1 MHYIR
6 LLRPPKLAGSGG
18 KIRLELVITINT
30 DLSDSLLSVQDALEL
45 LITAEVASSSGRTTW
60 ALTGR
65 GELAWK
71 PGMRI
76 LKPSFNLPLQ
86 FIKALAASSSAE
98 ICISAKPALSATGVH
113 SILTDAEAGNG
124 LIMPVW
130 AQLRANGNGHGDDDH
145 LCTRRLYLDG
155 INQEGDQAFLEI
167 EEELGESMARHVWD
181 GGVVTLCALAGIPA
195 SEKYSS
201 NQEPTMAVMR
211 EILGTAGGLNIL
223 ELGCGVGTLGI
234 GLCAVLP
241 QMRPTG
247 SGDTTVLLTD
257 LEDAET
263 RASSN
268 IARLKQ
274 NARVAGQHDNAAQL
288 LYENLD
294 WEDGR
299 QGRFGPQVQ
308 ARRWDLVVLSDCTY
322 NEDGLLAL
330 VETLSALHASNV
342 SKAKATGES
351 SFTTK
356 VFVGTKPRHS
366 SENAVFGLL
375 DRAGW
380 KMQAKQVLPL
390 PVLGSEAQSVETY
403 LFEKS

>member
-6 LLRPPKLAGSGG
+6 LLSPPKLAISGS
-18 KIRLELVITINT
+18 KARLDLVITINT
-30 DLSDSLLSVQDALEL
+30 DLSDSLLFVQDPLEIV
-45 LITAEVASSSGRTTW
+45 ITAEVASSGKTTW

-65 GELAWK
+65 GELVWK

-76 LKPSFNLPLQ
+76 LKPSLNLPLQ
-86 FIKALAASSSAE
+86 FIKALAASSSTE
-98 ICISAKPALSATGVH
+98 ICISAKPALSATGVQ
-113 SILTDAEAGNG
+113 SILMDSINSAQDEVGG

-130 AQLRANGNGHGDDDH
+130 AEVRLKGHSDDH
-145 LCTRRLYLDG
+145 ICTRRLSFSG
-155 INQEGDQAFLEI
+155 TNEGGEFLEI

-181 GGVVTLCALAGIPA
+181 GGLVTLCAVAGIPA
-195 SEKYSS
+195 NKNYAS
-201 NQEPTMAVMR
+201 NQGVTMTAMR
-211 EILGTAGGLNIL
+211 DILCTAGELNIL

-234 GLCAVLP
+234 GLFAALRH
-241 QMRPTG
+241 MRSTG
-247 SGDTTVLLTD
+247 SGGSTVLLTD
-257 LEDAET
+257 LEDAEA
-263 RASSN
+263 RASRN
-268 IARLKQ
+268 ISRLQ
-274 NARVAGQHDNAAQL
+274 ENAHMTGEDTSQL

-299 QGRFGPQVQ
+299 EGRFGPQVQ
-308 ARRWDLVVLSDCTY
+308 ARRWDLIVLSDCTY
-322 NEDGLLAL
+322 NEDGLLSL

-342 SKAKATGES
+342 NKATGES

-375 DRAGW
+375 DQAGW

-390 PVLGSEAQSVETY
+390 PVLGSEAQTVEMY
-403 LFEKS
+403 LFEKP

>member
-6 LLRPPKLAGSGG
+6 LLSPPKLAISGS
-18 KIRLELVITINT
+18 KARLDLVITINT
-30 DLSDSLLSVQDALEL
+30 DLSDSLLFVQDSLEII
-45 LITAEVASSSGRTTW
+45 ITAEVASSSGKTTW

-65 GELAWK
+65 GELVWK

-76 LKPSFNLPLQ
+76 LKPSLNLPLQ
-86 FIKALAASSSAE
+86 FIKALAASSKTE
-98 ICISAKPALSATGVH
+98 ICISAGPAPSATGVQ
-113 SILTDAEAGNG
+113 SILMDSINSAQDEVGG

-130 AQLRANGNGHGDDDH
+130 AEVRPKGHNDDH
-145 LCTRRLYLDG
+145 ICTRRLSFNG
-155 INQEGDQAFLEI
+155 THEGGEFLEI

-181 GGVVTLCALAGIPA
+181 GGLVTLCAVAGIPA
-195 SEKYSS
+195 NKNYAS
-201 NQEPTMAVMR
+201 NQGVTMAAMR
-211 EILGTAGGLNIL
+211 DILCTAGELNIL

-234 GLCAVLP
+234 GLFAALRH
-241 QMRPTG
+241 MRPAG
-247 SGDTTVLLTD
+247 SGGCTVLLTD
-257 LEDAET
+257 LEDAEA
-263 RASSN
+263 RASRN
-268 IARLKQ
+268 ISRLQ
-274 NARVAGQHDNAAQL
+274 ENAHMTGEDTAQL

-299 QGRFGPQVQ
+299 KGRFGPQVQ
-308 ARRWDLVVLSDCTY
+308 ARRWDLIVLSDCTY
-322 NEDGLLAL
+322 NEDGLLSL

-342 SKAKATGES
+342 NKATGE

-375 DRAGW
+375 DQAGW

-390 PVLGSEAQSVETY
+390 PVLGSEAQTVEMY

>member
-30 DLSDSLLSVQDALEL
+30 DLSDSLLAVQDALEL

-71 PGMRI
+71 PGIRI
-76 LKPSFNLPLQ
+76 LKPSINLPIQ

-130 AQLRANGNGHGDDDH
+130 AQLRVNGSGHDDDH
-145 LCTRRLYLDG
+145 LCTRRLYFDSM
-155 INQEGDQAFLEI
+155 NQEGDQGFLEI

-195 SEKYSS
+195 CEKYAS

-211 EILGTAGGLNIL
+211 DILGTAGELNVL

-241 QMRPTG
+241 QMRPAG
-247 SGDTTVLLTD
+247 SGNCTVLLTD
-257 LEDAET
+257 LEDAEK

-268 IARLKQ
+268 IARLQQ
-274 NARVAGQHDNAAQL
+274 NSRMPGQHDNAAQL

-294 WEDGR
+294 WEEGR

-342 SKAKATGES
+342 SKAKATAES
-351 SFTTK
+351 SFTSK

-375 DRAGW
+375 DKAGW

-390 PVLGSEAQSVETY
+390 PVLGSEAQSVEMY

>member
-18 KIRLELVITINT
+18 KIRLELVVTINT
-30 DLSDSLLSVQDALEL
+30 DLSDSLLAVQDALEL
-45 LITAEVASSSGRTTW
+45 VITAEVASSSGKTTW

-76 LKPSFNLPLQ
+76 LKPSLHLPLH

-113 SILTDAEAGNG
+113 SILKDAEDGGG

-130 AQLRANGNGHGDDDH
+130 AQLRVNGNGHDDDH
-145 LCTRRLYLDG
+145 LCTRRLYFDG
-155 INQEGDQAFLEI
+155 SSQEGDEGFLEI

-195 SEKYSS
+195 SEKCAS
-201 NQEPTMAVMR
+201 NQEATMAAMR
-211 EILGTAGGLNIL
+211 NILCSAGELNIL

-234 GLCAVLP
+234 GLCAALP
-241 QMRPTG
+241 QMRPAG
-247 SGDTTVLLTD
+247 SGDATVLLTD

-263 RASSN
+263 RTRAN
-268 IARLKQ
+268 ISRLRQ
-274 NARVAGQHDNAAQL
+274 NARVAGQDAARL

-342 SKAKATGES
+342 SKAKAAGGS

-380 KMQAKQVLPL
+380 EMRAKQVLPL
-390 PVLGSEAQSVETY
+390 PVLGSEAQSVEMY

>member
-30 DLSDSLLSVQDALEL
+30 DLSDSLLFVQESLEL
-45 LITAEVASSSGRTTW
+45 IVTAEVTSSTGKTTW

-65 GELAWK
+65 GELGWK

-86 FIKALAASSSAE
+86 FIKALAASSKTE
-98 ICISAKPALSATGVH
+98 ICISAQPALSATGVQ
-113 SILTDAEAGNG
+113 SILTDSANSAQDEHEGG

-130 AQLRANGNGHGDDDH
+130 AEVRGNGHNDDH
-145 LCTRRLYLDG
+145 LCTRRLYFNG
-155 INQEGDQAFLEI
+155 NNQEGDFLEI

-181 GGVVTLCALAGIPA
+181 GGVVTLCAIAGIPVSQNYA
-195 SEKYSS
+195 S
-201 NQEPTMAVMR
+201 NQGVTMTAMR
-211 EILGTAGGLNIL
+211 SILCTTDELNVL

-234 GLCAVLP
+234 GLCAVLRN
-241 QMRPTG
+241 MRPVG
-247 SGDTTVLLTD
+247 SGDCTVLLTD
-257 LEDAET
+257 LEDAEKRT
-263 RASSN
+263 RSN
-268 IARLKQ
+268 ISRLQQ
-274 NARVAGQHDNAAQL
+274 NARMTGREAAQL

-342 SKAKATGES
+342 SKATGGS

-375 DRAGW
+375 DQAGW

-390 PVLGSEAQSVETY
+390 PVLGLEAQSVEMY

>member
-6 LLRPPKLAGSGG
+6 LLAPPKLAKSGA
-18 KIRLELVITINT
+18 KVRLDLVITINT
-30 DLSDSLLSVQDALEL
+30 DLSDSLLFVQDSLEII
-45 LITAEVASSSGRTTW
+45 ITAEVASSSGKTTW

-65 GELAWK
+65 GELVWK

-76 LKPSFNLPLQ
+76 LKPSLNLPLQ
-86 FIKALAASSSAE
+86 FIKALAASSKTE
-98 ICISAKPALSATGVH
+98 ICISAKPALSATGVQ
-113 SILTDAEAGNG
+113 SILMDSTNSAQDEAGRG

-130 AQLRANGNGHGDDDH
+130 AELRVNGHNDDH
-145 LCTRRLYLDG
+145 VCTRRLHLSG
-155 INQEGDQAFLEI
+155 VNEGREFLEI

-181 GGVVTLCALAGIPA
+181 GGVVTLCAVAGIPA
-195 SEKYSS
+195 SKNYVS
-201 NQEPTMAVMR
+201 NQGVTMTAMR
-211 EILGTAGGLNIL
+211 DMLCTAGELNIL

-234 GLCAVLP
+234 GLFSVLRH
-241 QMRPTG
+241 MRPAG
-247 SGDTTVLLTD
+247 SGGCTVLLTD
-257 LEDAET
+257 LEDAEART
-263 RASSN
+263 RCN
-268 IARLKQ
+268 ISRLQQ
-274 NARVAGQHDNAAQL
+274 NAHMTGKDNAQL

-299 QGRFGPQVQ
+299 EGRFGPQVQ
-308 ARRWDLVVLSDCTY
+308 ARRWDLIVLSDCTY

-330 VETLSALHASNV
+330 VETLSALHSSNV
-342 SKAKATGES
+342 NKATGES

-375 DRAGW
+375 DQAGW
-380 KMQAKQVLPL
+380 KTQAKQVLPL
-390 PVLGSEAQSVETY
+390 PILGLEAQTVELY

>member
-6 LLRPPKLAGSGG
+6 LLSPPKLAISGS
-18 KIRLELVITINT
+18 KARLDLVITINT
-30 DLSDSLLSVQDALEL
+30 DLSDSLLFVQDSLEII
-45 LITAEVASSSGRTTW
+45 ITAEVASSAGKTTW

-65 GELAWK
+65 GELFWK

-76 LKPSFNLPLQ
+76 LKPSLNLPLQ
-86 FIKALAASSSAE
+86 FIKGLAASSKTE
-98 ICISAKPALSATGVH
+98 ICISAKPALSATGVQ
-113 SILTDAEAGNG
+113 SILMDSINSAQDEVGG

-130 AQLRANGNGHGDDDH
+130 AEVHVKGHKDDH
-145 LCTRRLYLDG
+145 ICTRRLSFSSQ
-155 INQEGDQAFLEI
+155 NEGGEFLEI

-181 GGVVTLCALAGIPA
+181 GGLVTLCAVAGIPA
-195 SEKYSS
+195 GQKYAS
-201 NQEPTMAVMR
+201 NQEVTMTAMR
-211 EILGTAGGLNIL
+211 EILCTADELNIL

-234 GLCAVLP
+234 GLFAALRH
-241 QMRPTG
+241 MRPAG
-247 SGDTTVLLTD
+247 SGGCTVLLTD
-257 LEDAET
+257 LEDAEA
-263 RASSN
+263 RASRN
-268 IARLKQ
+268 ISRLQ
-274 NARVAGQHDNAAQL
+274 ENAHMTGEDTTQL

-299 QGRFGPQVQ
+299 EGRFGPQVQ
-308 ARRWDLVVLSDCTY
+308 ARRWDLIVLSDCTY
-322 NEDGLLAL
+322 NEDGLLSL

-342 SKAKATGES
+342 NKATGE

-375 DRAGW
+375 DQADW

-390 PVLGSEAQSVETY
+390 PVLGSEAQTVEMY

>member
-6 LLRPPKLAGSGG
+6 LLSPPKLAISGS
-18 KIRLELVITINT
+18 KARLDLVITINT
-30 DLSDSLLSVQDALEL
+30 DLSDSLLFVQDPLEII
-45 LITAEVASSSGRTTW
+45 ITAEVASSSGKTTW

-65 GELAWK
+65 GELVWK

-76 LKPSFNLPLQ
+76 LKPSLNLPLQ
-86 FIKALAASSSAE
+86 FIKALAASSRTE
-98 ICISAKPALSATGVH
+98 ICISAKPALSATGVQ
-113 SILTDAEAGNG
+113 SILMDSINSAQDEAGGG

-130 AQLRANGNGHGDDDH
+130 TEIRPKGHNDDH
-145 LCTRRLYLDG
+145 ICTRRLSFNG
-155 INQEGDQAFLEI
+155 TNEGGEFLEI

-181 GGVVTLCALAGIPA
+181 GGLVTLCAVAGIPA
-195 SEKYSS
+195 GKNYAS
-201 NQEPTMAVMR
+201 NQEVTMTAMR
-211 EILGTAGGLNIL
+211 DILSTAGELNIL
-223 ELGCGVGTLGI
+223 ELGCGVGTLGT
-234 GLCAVLP
+234 GLFAALRH
-241 QMRPTG
+241 MRPAG
-247 SGDTTVLLTD
+247 SGGCTVLLTD
-257 LEDAET
+257 LEDAEA
-263 RASSN
+263 RASRN
-268 IARLKQ
+268 ISRLQ
-274 NARVAGQHDNAAQL
+274 ESAPMTGEDTAQL

-299 QGRFGPQVQ
+299 EGRFGPQVQ
-308 ARRWDLVVLSDCTY
+308 ARRWDLIVLSDCTY
-322 NEDGLLAL
+322 NEDGLLSL

-342 SKAKATGES
+342 NKATGE

-375 DRAGW
+375 DQAGW

-390 PVLGSEAQSVETY
+390 PVLGSEAQTVQMY

>member
-30 DLSDSLLSVQDALEL
+30 DLSDSLLAVQDALEL

-86 FIKALAASSSAE
+86 FIKSLAASSSAE
-98 ICISAKPALSATGVH
+98 ICISAKQAVSATGVH
-113 SILTDAEAGNG
+113 SILKDAEAGNG

-130 AQLRANGNGHGDDDH
+130 AQLRVNGGGNDDGH
-145 LCTRRLYLDG
+145 LCTRRLYFDG
-155 INQEGDQAFLEI
+155 SAQEGDPEFLEI

-181 GGVVTLCALAGIPA
+181 GGVVTLCALAGLPA
-195 SEKYSS
+195 SEKYAS
-201 NQEPTMAVMR
+201 NQEPTMAAMR
-211 EILGTAGGLNIL
+211 DILGTAGELNIL

-241 QMRPTG
+241 QMRPAG
-247 SGDTTVLLTD
+247 SGSCTVLLTD

-263 RASSN
+263 RASAN
-268 IARLKQ
+268 IARLQQ
-274 NARVAGQHDNAAQL
+274 NARMPGQHDNAAQL
-288 LYENLD
+288 VYENLD
-294 WEDGR
+294 WEEGR

-308 ARRWDLVVLSDCTY
+308 ARSWDLVVLSDCTY

-330 VETLSALHASNV
+330 VETLSALHALNV
-342 SKAKATGES
+342 SRAKATGES
-351 SFTTK
+351 SLATK

-375 DRAGW
+375 DKAGW
-380 KMQAKQVLPL
+380 QMQAKQVLPL
-390 PVLGSEAQSVETY
+390 PVLGSEAQSVEMY